1 LLHFRPIVSTGSK
14 RDVAELVLAR
24 ASLTVIVR
32 AGSDIG
38 GNVPFRSI
46 LPKRLQNKRAIKNRE
61 PRPGNILPRVAG
73 GAHDLAGFSCGK
85 PALDHLTHGASA
97 IQPGKGLKA
106 VLAAHEANRVI
117 DYYGLAPTAN
127 LPSRLPRS
135 IRTGQP
141 RDLSH
146 ARCSGSLRR
155 NRTGLAEELARARSN
170 KRRVTAAELV
180 AGRALLLNSAD
191 VSAREATVQERKRV
205 DA

>member
-1 LLHFRPIVSTGSK
+1 VLDQTPGGWHHHRHHPTAPSALALHWSRSIGTAG
-14 RDVAELVLAR
+14 RDPSEWVV
-24 ASLTVIVR
+24 VIVGI
-32 AGSDIG
+32 AQS
-38 GNVPFRSI
+38 N
-46 LPKRLQNKRAIKNRE
+46 QE
-61 PRPGNILPRVAG
+61 
-73 GAHDLAGFSCGK
+73 
-85 PALDHLTHGASA
+85 
-97 IQPGKGLKA
+97 KGLKA

-155 NRTGLAEELARARSN
+155 IRTGLAEELARARSN

-191 VSAREATVQERKRV
+191 VSARKATVQERKRV